1 MKPPSRWQLA
11 LLGLL
16 SLSVLGLGACAPRPP
31 QPTAAPT
38 PGGAAQKLTPRQLIA
53 PNALMGPVPGSFNWT
68 PGGARLAYVENKDG
82 QDVLWLYD
90 AATGSKQVIL
100 DPASSPDATIDVTSA
115 QWSPKG
121 DAILLSG
128 EQSLWLLQVDS
139 GSLQEIPAGASP
151 KTGLMLSSDGTQLT
165 YVQDNDIYLGQVAG
179 GQAQRLT
186 QDGSEQVFNGCL
198 DWVYNE
204 ELATRTA
211 QPAYAW
217 APDGQQLM
225 YLKLDDTQVQ
235 VHFVTDYHPIPPT
248 TSDTRYPA
256 AGSANP
262 QASVHTVS
270 LAGGVPDKTG
280 QVTLPAGAEYVLPFF
295 TWTPDS
301 KEAMFITVNR
311 DHTELNLVA
320 WNPASATARAVI
332 QETDPK
338 WINEDRYMAPLF
350 LGDGSQFLWVSERS
364 GYMHL
369 YLYQRDGTLVRQL
382 TQGDWMIDSSAR
394 NLLTPGR
401 PVHVDPA
408 GEWAYFITTQAS
420 PLERQIMRV
429 NIASGKLEQVSKG
442 AGFHFTALSGDGAYL
457 VDQFSNVDTPPITR
471 ILKADGSGEQLL
483 SQSAGPS
490 VALPKV
496 TREFVTLKAHDGVT
510 LYAQMVKPEGFDPAK
525 KYPVVVHWYGGPGLQ
540 MVSNCYG
547 AVNIFNIIERDTL
560 YTQEGFIVWRLDNRG
575 SLGRGHVFETPIQG
589 QLGPAAL
596 DDQMAGIEYLR
607 KLSYVDVAHIGT
619 DGKSFGGYMT
629 LYALIHA
636 PETFTCGVAGSGPTR
651 WEYYDTIYTERY
663 MRTPQQN
670 PQGYEATDLVSRA
683 GQIQAAPLLIH
694 GLNDTNVHMQNTV
707 NFIEALEAADRPFS
721 FIPLPGL
728 NHSYHGDG
736 LSAALMA
743 SVNYFQGCLG
753 KP

>member
-1 MKPPSRWQLA
+1 
-11 LLGLL
+11 
-16 SLSVLGLGACAPRPP
+16 
-31 QPTAAPT
+31 
-38 PGGAAQKLTPRQLIA
+38 
-53 PNALMGPVPGSFNWT
+53 
-68 PGGARLAYVENKDG
+68 
-82 QDVLWLYD
+82 
-90 AATGSKQVIL
+90 
-100 DPASSPDATIDVTSA
+100 
-115 QWSPKG
+115 
-121 DAILLSG
+121 
-128 EQSLWLLQVDS
+128 
-139 GSLQEIPAGASP
+139 
-151 KTGLMLSSDGTQLT
+151 
-165 YVQDNDIYLGQVAG
+165 
-179 GQAQRLT
+179 
-186 QDGSEQVFNGCL
+186 
-198 DWVYNE
+198 
-204 ELATRTA
+204 
-211 QPAYAW
+211 
-217 APDGQQLM
+217 
-225 YLKLDDTQVQ
+225 
-235 VHFVTDYHPIPPT
+235 
-248 TSDTRYPA
+248 
-256 AGSANP
+256 
-262 QASVHTVS
+262 
-270 LAGGVPDKTG
+270 
-280 QVTLPAGAEYVLPFF
+280 
-295 TWTPDS
+295 
-301 KEAMFITVNR
+301 
-311 DHTELNLVA
+311 
-320 WNPASATARAVI
+320 
-332 QETDPK
+332 
-338 WINEDRYMAPLF
+338 
-350 LGDGSQFLWVSERS
+350 
-364 GYMHL
+364 
-369 YLYQRDGTLVRQL
+369 
-382 TQGDWMIDSSAR
+382 
-394 NLLTPGR
+394 
-401 PVHVDPA
+401 
-408 GEWAYFITTQAS
+408 
-420 PLERQIMRV
+420 
-429 NIASGKLEQVSKG
+429 
-442 AGFHFTALSGDGAYL
+442 
-457 VDQFSNVDTPPITR
+457 
-471 ILKADGSGEQLL
+471 
-483 SQSAGPS
+483 

-607 KLSYVDVAHIGT
+607 KLSYVDAAHIGT

-707 NFIEALEAADRPFS
+707 NFIEALEAADRPFN

-743 SVNYFQGCLG
+743 SVNYFQGCLR

>member
-1 MKPPSRWQLA
+1 
-11 LLGLL
+11 
-16 SLSVLGLGACAPRPP
+16 
-31 QPTAAPT
+31 
-38 PGGAAQKLTPRQLIA
+38 
-53 PNALMGPVPGSFNWT
+53 MGPVPGSFNWS
-68 PGGARLAYVENKDG
+68 PGGARLAYVESKDG

-235 VHFVTDYHPIPPT
+235 VHSVTDYHPIPPT

-320 WNPASATARAVI
+320 WNPASATARTVI

-408 GEWAYFITTQAS
+408 GEWAYFITTQSS

-457 VDQFSNVDTPPITR
+457 VDQFSNVDTTPITR
-471 ILKADGSGEQLL
+471 ILKADGSGERLL

-607 KLSYVDVAHIGT
+607 KLSYVDAAHIGT

-707 NFIEALEAADRPFS
+707 NFIEALEAADRPFN

-743 SVNYFQGCLG
+743 SVNYFQGCLR